1 VTSIEQRPGA
11 FARATYGMRAIRSR
25 KLQLLLLAQLTSQA
39 GYFTFYVSQAWLALE
54 LTNSP
59 GLVTMISTA
68 GVAPFLFFAIPAG
81 ALADRANRRRLMLGS
96 RALTVVAFTAEGLLV
111 ATGLIQPWHML
122 TVAFIAGIGIA
133 IDNPA
138 QFKSIADAVRPDEI
152 PSASALVALDFQV
165 SVILGPILGGLLLE
179 AYGPA
184 PGIFAAAAGNVALL
198 LCYLALRIPT
208 ARGQTGESP
217 WIGAVQGLRFVFTSR
232 VVGLCALLWSVM
244 ILVINPYQAL
254 MSVFARDEIHTGGFG
269 LGLLLTAPGVGAIV
283 GSTLAGYDRVFK
295 PGVGAMATGL
305 IVTGVAL
312 GVLGWAGGINAALW
326 LLGALGVGF
335 GFMYV
340 LGNSIPL
347 MATPLHLRG
356 RVISVFLWLW
366 GISPIGST
374 VAGFIAGETST
385 RVVFALAGQV
395 AAVVGVLVLVLSF
408 ALGRRRHEAAPV
420 VVAEVSGSRAAGG

>member
-1 VTSIEQRPGA
+1 MTSLERRPGA

-81 ALADRANRRRLMLGS
+81 ALADRANRRRLMISS
-96 RALTVVAFTAEGLLV
+96 RVLAVTAFTVEGVLV
-111 ATGLIQPWHML
+111 ATGLVQPWHML
-122 TVAFIAGIGIA
+122 VVAFIAGIGIA

-184 PGIFAAAAGNVALL
+184 PGIFAAAAGNVALI
-198 LCYLALRIPT
+198 LCYIALRIPT
-208 ARGQTGESP
+208 TRGHTDESP
-217 WIGAVQGLRFVFTSR
+217 WVGAVQGLKFVFTNR
-232 VVGLCALLWSVM
+232 VVGLCALLWCVM

-254 MSVFARDEIHTGGFG
+254 MSVFARDEVRTGGFG
-269 LGLLLTAPGVGAIV
+269 
-283 GSTLAGYDRVFK
+283 
-295 PGVGAMATGL
+295 
-305 IVTGVAL
+305 
-312 GVLGWAGGINAALW
+312 
-326 LLGALGVGF
+326 
-335 GFMYV
+335 
-340 LGNSIPL
+340 
-347 MATPLHLRG
+347 
-356 RVISVFLWLW
+356 
-366 GISPIGST
+366 
-374 VAGFIAGETST
+374 
-385 RVVFALAGQV
+385 
-395 AAVVGVLVLVLSF
+395 
-408 ALGRRRHEAAPV
+408 
-420 VVAEVSGSRAAGG
+420 